1 MLVASLAEVSMKNIF
16 SLAATFFPSSTLT
29 HRCNMK
35 RNRADETT
43 IECRRCA
50 GLVREDVTYVFA
62 QVELIAYERDNNVL
76 SAVLVDLLCGEDA
89 RIAVR
94 SWFALG
100 VQAMRLVGAY
110 LKPFGN
116 RVQ

>member
-1 MLVASLAEVSMKNIF
+1 MAEVSMKNIF

-29 HRCNMK
+29 HRCNMR

-50 GLVREDVTYVFA
+50 GLVRETYVFA
-62 QVELIAYERDNNVL
+62 QVELIAYERDNDVL

-89 RIAVR
+89 LIAVR
-94 SWFALG
+94 CWFALG
-100 VQAMRLVGAY
+100 VQALRLVRAY